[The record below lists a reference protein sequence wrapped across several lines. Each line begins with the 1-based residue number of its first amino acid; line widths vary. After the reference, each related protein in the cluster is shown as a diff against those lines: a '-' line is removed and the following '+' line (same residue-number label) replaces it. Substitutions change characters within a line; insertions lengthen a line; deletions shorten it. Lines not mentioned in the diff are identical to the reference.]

1 MSCFGSAIVEPQA
14 LELLAKFIGE
24 NFQVPQLRINHF
36 ISKHTPVFQTDTNV
50 VKIGRATL
58 KSGGKKSD
66 SSSFARTNHAL
77 HLMEQIG
84 VGISMTEPILLV
96 GETGT
101 GKTTIVQHVAKLLG
115 KKLTVINVSQQTESG
130 DLLGGYKPVNT
141 KLIAVGVQEYFES
154 LFLATFSEKKNERF
168 NKVLL
173 RCFNSGQWKNVL
185 KLWTEAYKLAVDV
198 LIRKEPH
205 DDTDG
210 APRKKRKFKAVDPD
224 FLLQNGTTS
233 SKC

>member
-1 MSCFGSAIVEPQA
+1 MSCYFEVLRFYNQKAFITLNKGSLPRIISTKDLIKFCSRIDKLLTLEGITQCDQPLETSVYDNIFAEAVSCFGSAIVEPQA

-115 KKLTVINVSQQTESG
+115 KN
-130 DLLGGYKPVNT
+130 
-141 KLIAVGVQEYFES
+141 
-154 LFLATFSEKKNERF
+154 
-168 NKVLL
+168 
-173 RCFNSGQWKNVL
+173 
-185 KLWTEAYKLAVDV
+185 
-198 LIRKEPH
+198 
-205 DDTDG
+205 
-210 APRKKRKFKAVDPD
+210 
-224 FLLQNGTTS
+224 
-233 SKC
+233 